1 VLGVG
6 RLVPVKRFHLLID
19 ALADVRPRV
28 PELEAVIVG
37 EGYQREELE
46 ALVRERGAEDWISLP
61 GRVGDDALIDLY
73 RRSWV
78 VASTSAREGWGMTLT
93 EAAACGTPAVAT
105 DIAGHRDA
113 IFDGESGLL
122 VDHITDFPNA
132 LVRVLTD
139 SAVRDRLGARAI
151 SRAAQC
157 TWDATA
163 LGTLEALAA
172 DARRRA

>member
-1 VLGVG
+1 
-6 RLVPVKRFHLLID
+6 
-19 ALADVRPRV
+19 VRTH
-28 PELEAVIVG
+28 
-37 EGYQREELE
+37 
-46 ALVRERGAEDWISLP
+46 GAEHWLTLP
-61 GRVGDDALIDLY
+61 GRVSDAELIDLY
-73 RRSWV
+73 RRAWL

-113 IFDGESGLL
+113 VVDGESGLL
-122 VDHITDFPNA
+122 VDRMGDFPDA

-139 SAVRDRLGARAI
+139 ATLRERLSAGAVA
-151 SRAAQC
+151 RAAQC

-172 DARRRA
+172 DAHRRA